1 LLCVPGCPEM
11 ATLLPQF
18 LECWNLKACATMPSY
33 SFFIF
38 LSFFFFMIL
47 GFELRQCTLLG
58 RQSAIWAMPP
68 ALFALVIFQRGSCF
82 YAQPGLDDNSPV
94 DTSGVAGVAGTYHYN
109 LLALNHSPLNLH
121 LPSS

>member
-38 LSFFFFMIL
+38 LSFFFFHDTRVWTKAMH
-47 GFELRQCTLLG
+47 FARQAVCHLSYATSPFCFGYFSKRFLLLCPAWPGWQFSCWHFWCSWSG
-58 RQSAIWAMPP
+58 RHISLQSAGLEPQSSQSPP
-68 ALFALVIFQRGSCF
+68 PQ
-82 YAQPGLDDNSPV
+82 
-94 DTSGVAGVAGTYHYN
+94 
-109 LLALNHSPLNLH
+109 
-121 LPSS
+121 